1 MKKSSQ
7 FFGTQAY
14 ERLSPWLSS
23 LLAADLGNTCYCYH
37 NDIFDR
43 DRSIT
48 EQMVRRAENSG
59 FTALVLT
66 VDTPTFGNRY
76 ADTRNKFSLPSHL
89 K

>member
-1 MKKSSQ
+1 MVLKHMKDCLPGYPDFWQ
-7 FFGTQAY
+7 RIL
-14 ERLSPWLSS
+14 EILV
-23 LLAADLGNTCYCYH
+23 NCYH